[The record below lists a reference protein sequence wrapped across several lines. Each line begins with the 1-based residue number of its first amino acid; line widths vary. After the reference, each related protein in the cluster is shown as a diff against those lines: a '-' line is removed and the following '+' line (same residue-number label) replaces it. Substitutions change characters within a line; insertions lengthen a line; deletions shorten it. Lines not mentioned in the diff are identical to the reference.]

1 MLDIRVMTSSDLSFG
16 EKLSE
21 QAGWNQ
27 TPADW
32 QRFFDLQPGGCFV
45 AEFEGQLVGTV
56 TTCVFDRV
64 GWIGM
69 MLVDPSMRGQGIGR
83 ALMNR
88 TIGYLESQK
97 LESQKI
103 DAIRLDATPMGEPLY
118 RSLGFQPQYQ
128 LTRFAGVVNSSEE
141 EEENVEHA
149 QPPDWEQIATFD
161 ETLTGY
167 SRQKLFTR
175 FDAEPNI
182 HALVDQ
188 DHGQMLG
195 YVCSRPGR
203 LAAYVGPCVARTSKT
218 GEILL
223 RRELSRYRS
232 QPVFVDV
239 PNGNRRAF
247 ETITSVG
254 LAPARELVRMC
265 RGDDK
270 PPESLESLWAS
281 GGPAKG

>member
-1 MLDIRVMTSSDLSFG
+1 MVDIRVMTSSDLSFG

-32 QRFFDLQPGGCFV
+32 RRFFDLQPGGCFV
-45 AEFEGQLVGTV
+45 AELEGQLVGTV
-56 TTCVFDRV
+56 TTCVFGHV

-69 MLVDPSMRGQGIGR
+69 MLVDPAVRGQGIGR
-83 ALMNR
+83 ALMNWAM
-88 TIGYLESQK
+88 GYLESQATH
-97 LESQKI
+97 
-103 DAIRLDATPMGEPLY
+103 AIRLDATPMGEPLY
-118 RSLGFQPQYQ
+118 RSLGFQPQYR
-128 LTRFAGVVNSSEE
+128 LTRFAGIVSSNSEE
-141 EEENVEHA
+141 KNVEHS

-161 ETLTGY
+161 ETLTGS
-167 SRQKLFTR
+167 SRQKLFVR
-175 FDAEPNI
+175 FGAEPDI

-188 DHGQMLG
+188 NRDQMLG

-203 LAAYVGPCVARTSKT
+203 LATYIGPCVARTSKA
-218 GEILL
+218 GERLL
-223 RRELSRYRS
+223 RRELSRYHS

-239 PNGNRRAF
+239 PNDNRQAA
-247 ETITSVG
+247 ETIASVG

-265 RGDDK
+265 RGDGK
-270 PPESLESLWAS
+270 PQESLESLWAS